1 VLLAELEVWHSRP
14 ITPTR
19 RVSLGNLV
27 LPVDP
32 LPGFGGLLI
41 GAVVAGHLPGVDPDL
56 LPDLQRLVHQ
66 VARGDRVAQPRLRH
80 RYQVDR
86 HGLARS
92 THRLVGDGEQVNVEL
107 ENNGTDL
114 QQVLGAIYATERL
127 APVARRSVAEVIDRA
142 TRWPGP
148 VGPSFIA
155 YLAGI
160 GGTRGTSLM
169 SFADPIAWALDI
181 LGFAP
186 GTVKPDRKDVVARY
200 RNRLRQVHPDHGGIE
215 ASASKAISDL
225 GEARRILSSVE

>member
-19 RVSLGNLV
+19 RVALGNLV

-32 LPGFGGLLI
+32 SPGFGGLLI
-41 GAVVAGHLPGVDPDL
+41 GAVVAGHLRGVDPDL
-56 LPDLQRLVHQ
+56 LPDLKRLVHQ
-66 VARGDRVAQPRLRH
+66 VARGERVAQPRLRH

-107 ENNGTDL
+107 ENNGSEL

-127 APVARRSVAEVIDRA
+127 APLARHAVADVIERA
-142 TRWPGP
+142 TRWPGS

-155 YLAGI
+155 YLAGV
-160 GGTRGTSLM
+160 GGAAGGSLM
-169 SFADPIAWALDI
+169 SFADPVAWALDV
-181 LGFAP
+181 LGFEP
-186 GTVKPDRKDVVARY
+186 GTVKPPKRDVVARY
-200 RNRLRQVHPDHGGIE
+200 RSRLRHVHPDHGGAE
-215 ASASKAISDL
+215 AEASKAISDL
-225 GEARRILSSVE
+225 GEARRILTVG